1 MSSQNPLEK
10 KLDRYYEDIMNKI
23 MEILQTQKDLLGEE
37 KDLKKDVAKLKEHVL
52 EIKTNIQAIEA
63 KLSSKSSGIS
73 HVSGSHQPHPP
84 LGTSIA
90 SAATLSSAA
99 GSNQGQQT
107 GAHLPASSK
116 SLKDFLAQEFAIFDV
131 KVLNAFIKSTKEVIK
146 TNTKNDPT
154 FLKPVIE
161 AGMTL
166 PIVIAGKMPLSRDKG
181 KGAMA
186 FSMAL
191 EAAQAITKA
200 VFMMPEDGK
209 VNDADIKDVTSEI
222 CNQICGKSKLT
233 LKSEGY
239 SFEIGLPEI
248 HQGNPTELLAKL
260 GHPKVALHFEYLK
273 KPFFVFFWG

>member
-1 MSSQNPLEK
+1 MSNQNPLEK
-10 KLDRYYEDIMNKI
+10 KLDRYYEDIINKI
-23 MEILQTQKDLLGEE
+23 MEILQTQKDILGEE
-37 KDLKKDVAKLKEHVL
+37 KEIKKDIAKLKEHLL
-52 EIKTNIQAIEA
+52 EAKTNIHTIES
-63 KLSSKSSGIS
+63 KLAGKNFTAATSSPSR
-73 HVSGSHQPHPP
+73 QPNAPM
-84 LGTSIA
+84 GTSTV
-90 SAATLSSAA
+90 SAANLSTIAA
-99 GSNQGQQT
+99 VNQPQHTAANQ
-107 GAHLPASSK
+107 PASSK

-131 KVLNAFIKSTKEVIK
+131 KVLNAFIKSTKEVVK

-161 AGMTL
+161 AGIML
-166 PIVIAGKMPLSRDKG
+166 PIIIAGKMPLSRDKG

-186 FSMAL
+186 FCMAL

-209 VNDADIKDVTSEI
+209 VTDADIKDVTSEI

-233 LKSEGY
+233 LKNEGY

-248 HQGNPTELLAKL
+248 HQGNPDELLAKL

>member
-10 KLDRYYEDIMNKI
+10 KLDRYYEDIMSKI

-73 HVSGSHQPHPP
+73 GGSPQPHPP
-84 LGTSIA
+84 LGASTV
-90 SAATLSSAA
+90 SAATLSSVAS
-99 GSNQGQQT
+99 SNQAQQS

-161 AGMTL
+161 AGMAL

-209 VNDADIKDVTSEI
+209 VTDADIKDVTSEI

-233 LKSEGY
+233 LKNEGY